1 MPFEPIKHRSVPEDV
16 YEQIVDGV
24 LSGDLPAGQNL
35 PSERELARVL
45 GVSRPAIREAMKRVA
60 AAGLVSIRQG
70 GGTTVQDV
78 RRFGGLDLLPRLL
91 FRGGEL
97 DVSVARS
104 VVEARAHIGPKVAE
118 LAAQRANDTQ
128 IAAARSAAQKL
139 ADTAEPVAQQ
149 VAALDFWDAVV
160 DGADSI
166 TFRLLYNT
174 MRAAYEP
181 ALSAFAVA
189 LADEVG
195 NADGYRAIVEAIA
208 DRDPA
213 AATQAAATLLAPAT
227 SILMSAFGDMETLLR
242 DGEGDAEDTDDI

>member
-1 MPFEPIKHRSVPEDV
+1 M
-16 YEQIVDGV
+16 
-24 LSGDLPAGQNL
+24 
-35 PSERELARVL
+35 
-45 GVSRPAIREAMKRVA
+45 
-60 AAGLVSIRQG
+60 
-70 GGTTVQDV
+70 
-78 RRFGGLDLLPRLL
+78 
-91 FRGGEL
+91 
-97 DVSVARS
+97 SVARS

-139 ADTAEPVAQQ
+139 ADTAGPVAQQ

-242 DGEGDAEDTDDI
+242 EGESDAEDTDDI